1 MAEENRKKLVKIRWE
16 KLDAD
21 ILVRIFKKYFSRHEL
36 MTSGVAHVCGGWRV
50 ACCDPILWNTLDLS
64 HMKSAFIEIP
74 VAPYVF
80 VGTRSDQE
88 VTRILKLSMSLS
100 KGNTRTLIFHFNLFL
115 NDDMVAFIVQRYI
128 YSILTII
135 SSNKY

>member
-36 MTSGVAHVCGGWRV
+36 MTYGVAHVCGGWRM
-50 ACCDPILWNTLDLS
+50 ACCDPNLWNTLDLS
-64 HMKSAFIEIP
+64 HLKSAFINIP
-74 VAPYVF
+74 VVPYVY
-80 VGTRSDQE
+80 VDTRSDQE

-115 NDDMVAFIVQRYI
+115 NDDMVAFIVQR
-128 YSILTII
+128 
-135 SSNKY
+135 